1 MDEQSAASSSS
12 NWWNNTSPTSTTV
25 SVGTD
30 AGHNGSTDGYVAY
43 CWAEIP
49 GYSKFGKYKGSGDA
63 EGKHVYCG
71 FKPAWV
77 MIKKVSSGGTD
88 WAIQDTTRDTINP
101 TAYNTL
107 AANKNDAEPQSG
119 AGTFEG
125 NFIDFVSDGFVL
137 KSNAG
142 TTNAENQSH
151 VYMAF
156 AEQPGTTAFATHS
169 NAR

>member
-1 MDEQSAASSSS
+1 MIKKSSSS
-12 NWWNNTSPTSTTV
+12 GTS
-25 SVGTD
+25 
-30 AGHNGSTDGYVAY
+30 
-43 CWAEIP
+43 
-49 GYSKFGKYKGSGDA
+49 
-63 EGKHVYCG
+63 
-71 FKPAWV
+71 
-77 MIKKVSSGGTD
+77 

-107 AANKNDAEPQSG
+107 AADSNSGEPQSG

-151 VYMAF
+151 IYMAF
-156 AEQPGTTAFATHS
+156 AEQPGTTSFTTFP

>member
-1 MDEQSAASSSS
+1 
-12 NWWNNTSPTSTTV
+12 
-25 SVGTD
+25 
-30 AGHNGSTDGYVAY
+30 
-43 CWAEIP
+43 
-49 GYSKFGKYKGSGDA
+49 
-63 EGKHVYCG
+63 
-71 FKPAWV
+71 